1 LVIEIWV
8 LFVSCFLVFGYYND
22 PMDPIERLSGLFE
35 RFPGIGPRQAQRFVQ
50 YLLRSSPTL
59 RKEIADGIRALSS
72 TIHQCPQCMRYHAS
86 EAAVCNICADTGRD
100 QALLAVVV
108 SDADLQALERSHTYH
123 GLYFV
128 LGGLIHLASEKTSG
142 LRLREL
148 KATARRSELQEIV
161 LAFPANPEG
170 DATASIIRHELEE
183 TNIKITSLGR
193 GLSTGSEL
201 EYADPETLK
210 SAIDNRK

>member
-1 LVIEIWV
+1 
-8 LFVSCFLVFGYYND
+8 
-22 PMDPIERLSGLFE
+22 
-35 RFPGIGPRQAQRFVQ
+35 
-50 YLLRSSPTL
+50 
-59 RKEIADGIRALSS
+59 
-72 TIHQCPQCMRYHAS
+72 MRYHAGES
-86 EAAVCNICADTGRD
+86 ALCNICADKGRD
-100 QALLAVVV
+100 QSLLAVVV

-123 GLYFV
+123 GQYFV

-148 KATARRSELQEIV
+148 KAATKREGLEEIV

-170 DATASIIRHELEE
+170 DATASIIRHELED
-183 TNIKITSLGR
+183 TDVKITTLGR

-210 SAIDNRK
+210 SALDNRK